1 MRVFQDF
8 EKKYLSEFLE
18 DQPKPEIEVIK
29 LQGKTSKVLENYLT
43 FNKSEIS
50 ARLNCVYTDHVEQ
63 IKGND
68 FFSLKFFTHF
78 LEILDCPMPPFVI
91 FIGNGDEISFHISK

>member
-18 DQPKPEIEVIK
+18 DQPKPDVEVLK
-29 LQGKTSKVLENYLT
+29 LQGKSSKVLENYLA

-63 IKGND
+63 IKGKF
-68 FFSLKFFTHF
+68 FFSFFNFYSFVRNIGLPNATFCHF
-78 LEILDCPMPPFVI
+78 YRNL
-91 FIGNGDEISFHISK
+91 G